1 MGRTMVPSFDLI
13 ENARVVYDLV
23 LRTQRGA

>member
-13 ENARVVYDLV
+13 ENARMVYDLI
-23 LRTQRGA
+23 LRTQRAA

>member
-13 ENARVVYDLV
+13 ENARVVYDV
-23 LRTQRGA
+23 ILRAQRGA